1 MPNNNDENFK
11 PLYRNIYREN
21 EENLSREERIAKS
34 NKKRI
39 LNISI
44 VAIITLECMIGIGVI
59 MYFMI
64 KG

>member
-1 MPNNNDENFK
+1 MPNSDDKNLK
-11 PLYRNIYREN
+11 PLYRNIYGKN

-44 VAIITLECMIGIGVI
+44 VAIITLECMIGIGIV